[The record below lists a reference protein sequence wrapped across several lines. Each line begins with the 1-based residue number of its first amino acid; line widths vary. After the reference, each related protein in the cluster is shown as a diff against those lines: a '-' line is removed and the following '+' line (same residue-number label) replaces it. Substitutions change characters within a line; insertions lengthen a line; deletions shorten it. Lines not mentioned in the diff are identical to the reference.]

1 MVKLHKVEYFPSDN
15 AANNLPTHELVY
27 RQIREMILFGEFAP
41 GQAVTIH
48 GLVETLG
55 AGVTPVREALRRLT
69 AEGALEFQGN
79 RRICLPVLTPE
90 LLDEIAFAR
99 NEIEPHL
106 AKLATKHVKP
116 ADIDRL
122 QEIDEALNI
131 AIEQG
136 DVRGYL
142 EHNCKFHDA
151 LYAHSRARILMSI
164 SNTLW
169 LRVGPSLR
177 VVCGRFGTANL
188 PDKHSEA
195 LVALRAG
202 DAPAVAA
209 AIAEDLQQGHDAIRM
224 SFDSAPDPESD

>member
-1 MVKLHKVEYFPSDN
+1 VNIV
-15 AANNLPTHELVY
+15 ANNLPTHELVY

-48 GLVETLG
+48 GLVDNLG

-79 RRICLPVLTPE
+79 RRICLPVLTPS
-90 LLDEIAFAR
+90 LLDEIVFAR

-106 AKLATKHVKP
+106 AFLATNQMKT

-122 QEIDEALNI
+122 QAIDAALNTAI
-131 AIEQG
+131 ARG

-142 EHNCKFHDA
+142 QYNCKFHDA
-151 LYAHSRARILMSI
+151 LYAHSGARILISI
-164 SNTLW
+164 TNTLW

-188 PDKHSEA
+188 PDKHNEA
-195 LVALRAG
+195 LAALRAG
-202 DAPAVAA
+202 NARGVAD
-209 AIAEDLQQGHDAIRM
+209 AIAQDLQQGHDGIRM
-224 SFDSAPDPESD
+224 SLSGEIETKSD